1 MRRWSNPLDFFSRPN
16 PVYRRANPAGE
27 YRVVGVDPSTQA
39 ELFFFYVIAH
49 SPEEAREKVIV
60 DFGSRGLLF
69 AGFKSFQPYPN
80 RPGGTLY
87 LYFRPFPVAVA
98 APVQRRP
105 RRLEMLASQVPPP
118 AVSLEVAPTHPAP
131 CQKASAGA
139 TRRLKKGA
147 FVAPAPSP
155 IPALHTYDAII
166 VSSSA
171 GKDSQAALDYVMELA
186 VRAGVVSRVVVV
198 HSDLGRVE
206 WEGTAE
212 LAQKQAEHYGV
223 SFLKVQRPGEDLLQ
237 HVERRGMWPS
247 HRARFCTSEHKTSQI
262 RKVFT
267 AITKQLRQRLNRRV
281 RILDVQGI
289 RAQESGPRSAR
300 EPFCYSEDASNTLRE
315 VHRWYPIFHWTHE
328 QVWDRIRA
336 SGAPYHY
343 AYDIGMPRLS
353 CCFCIYAGR
362 DVLLVAGKH
371 NRALLNEYARVEQA
385 TGHRFKQDLSIT
397 EIRDAVERG
406 EEPEGELGSWDMD

>member
-1 MRRWSNPLDFFSRPN
+1 MRRW
-16 PVYRRANPAGE
+16 ANPINYLRRRNPAAQ
-27 YRVVGVDPSTQA
+27 YRVVAVDPASDQPLLSVYFVASSANEA
-39 ELFFFYVIAH
+39 ENLA
-49 SPEEAREKVIV
+49 AM
-60 DFGSRGLLF
+60 DFGGRGLWF
-69 AGFKSFQPYPN
+69 AGYKGQRQTGPNSFD
-80 RPGGTLY
+80 LF
-87 LYFRPFPVAVA
+87 LYFRPQAS
-98 APVQRRP
+98 APAPAPRRP
-105 RRLEMLASQVPPP
+105 KRLEMLPSTVAAP
-118 AVSLEVAPTHPAP
+118 AVSFEVAPLHPAA

-139 TRRLKKGA
+139 TKRIKKGA
-147 FVAPAPSP
+147 FLAPPPSP
-155 IPALHTYDAII
+155 IPDLRTYDAII

-186 VRAGVVSRVVVV
+186 ARAGVVSRVIVV

-206 WEGTAE
+206 WEGTSE

-223 SFLKVQRPGEDLLQ
+223 RFVKVQRPGEDLLQ

-267 AITKQLRQRLNRRV
+267 AVTKQLRGNMRRRV

-300 EPFCYSEDASNTLRE
+300 EPFCFSEDASNSFRE

-328 QVWDRIRA
+328 QVWNRIRA

-343 AYDIGMPRLS
+343 AYDLGMPRLS

-371 NRALLNEYARVEQA
+371 NPELLREYARVEQK
-385 TGHRFKQDLSIT
+385 TGHRFKQDLSIS